1 MCLFP
6 PKPSCGVVALLGLNK
21 GSAHPLPPPLL
32 LQKQRT
38 AQIFGEKLCYISYFQ
53 RQKSTKRV
61 LLYKILPTFKWD
73 NMFISRQSQH
83 LLLLLVVFLMDM
95 VVMVMDTLVICVL
108 KIKQLL
114 SMCFNTTLKMLNKQM
129 KKDHIGYR
137 IQDTMGIMDRVDMAM
152 VCTTMARGALR

>member
-1 MCLFP
+1 MCLFL
-6 PKPSCGVVALLGLNK
+6 PKPSCGGVAILGFNKCSILLVPSPLHCSKSKGL
-21 GSAHPLPPPLL
+21 H
-32 LQKQRT
+32 LQH
-38 AQIFGEKLCYISYFQ
+38 AQTFGEKLCYISYFQ

-83 LLLLLVVFLMDM
+83 LLLLLVVFLMD
-95 VVMVMDTLVICVL
+95 VAVTQVICVL

-137 IQDTMGIMDRVDMAM
+137 IQDTMGTMDRVDMAM
-152 VCTTMARGALR
+152 ARGALR